1 LPGKDEVMPEEN
13 VLPVVS
19 AGIEYAYSNN
29 GEEWT
34 ADWCS
39 FLNQNDELAPGDE
52 CQRGEVHYAD
62 PTEFVDSGAV
72 IGAMASNAASS
83 DLGEWTDDFPSV
95 SADAKQELD
104 DLLDAWV
111 RKNCDCTFYRV
122 KNIETFTI
130 SAEDLDQETVTP

>member
-39 FLNQNDELAPGDE
+39 FLSQNDELAPGDE